1 MESER
6 VEPDTSFSLV
16 AGGPFYRMLRRL
28 GLLGADQ
35 LTTSRTATVLAMFA
49 WLPPALLAA
58 VQMLAD
64 GSYQGWGY
72 FTDLTVPARFL
83 IATWALIATER
94 YADSRFQILG
104 RQFREAQLLS
114 PADIARFEAIVNIAD
129 RKSSSGIAEGVIL
142 AAGLVISGFTI
153 ALPIQ
158 LAGAV
163 WEGTLADGQVQL
175 SWAGMAVRYVSQPL
189 FFFLVLRWGW
199 WFLVWAALLFRVSR
213 LKLKLIPPHPDRAA
227 GLGFLAIYPSVFS
240 GFVFALSCVVSANML
255 KDLGVEQ
262 HPPEL
267 VWFAIAGWLGLNLM
281 VFLGPLLVFSGPL
294 FAAREQALLEYGRM
308 ATRQHLALRRK
319 WTGETGDE
327 NPAEAQ
333 ALPSLSELQSN
344 VQAIRDMGYTPANRG
359 TVVHIIVAA
368 GLPFLPVVLKLVP
381 LDNILKWALGKIL

>member
-6 VEPDTSFSLV
+6 AEPDTSFSLV

-28 GLLGADQ
+28 GLIGADQ
-35 LTTSRTATVLAMFA
+35 LSNWRTATVLALFA
-49 WLPPALLAA
+49 WLPPALLAT
-58 VQMLAD
+58 VQTLAD
-64 GSYQGWGY
+64 ASYQGWGY

-83 IATWALIATER
+83 IAIWAMIATER

-114 PADIARFEAIVNIAD
+114 PADIARFDVILKIAD
-129 RKSSSGIAEGVIL
+129 RRSSARVMEGVIL
-142 AAGLVISGFTI
+142 AAALFFAGFVIEI
-153 ALPIQ
+153 PIQ
-158 LAGAV
+158 LAGSA
-163 WEGTLADGQVQL
+163 WEGSLADGQVKL
-175 SWAGMAVRYVSQPL
+175 SWAGMAVRYASGPL

-199 WFLVWAALLFRVSR
+199 WFMVWAAMLFRISR
-213 LKLKLIPPHPDRAA
+213 LKLKLIPTHPDRAA

-240 GFVFALSCVVSANML
+240 GLSFALSCVISANML
-255 KDLGVEQ
+255 KDLALQER
-262 HPPEL
+262 PPEI

-281 VFLGPLLVFSGPL
+281 VFLGPLLAFSRPL

-308 ATRQHLALRRK
+308 ATRQHLAMRRK
-319 WTGETGDE
+319 WTGETTDG
-327 NPAEAQ
+327 NPVDAQ
-333 ALPSLSELQSN
+333 TLPSLSELQTN

-359 TVVHIIVAA
+359 TMVHIIVAA